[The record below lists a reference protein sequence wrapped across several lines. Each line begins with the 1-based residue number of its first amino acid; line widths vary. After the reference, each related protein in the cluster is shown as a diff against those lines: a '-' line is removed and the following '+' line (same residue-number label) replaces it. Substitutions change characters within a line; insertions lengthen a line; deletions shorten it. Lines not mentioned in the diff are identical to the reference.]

1 NYAFRIAERYCTSKL
16 PKLKLV
22 IIYTG
27 EVESAPSSLD
37 FIDGD
42 YLNKVEE
49 WIKMTSLERIFDDL
63 FREQKKKILREK
75 EEALREK
82 DEEKIEAVNE
92 AKIET
97 QKKIARNMLKKNT
110 DIVYIMEITGFTK
123 AQILELK
130 KQEGNSVN

>member
-27 EVESAPSSLD
+27 EVESAPSFLD
-37 FIDGD
+37 FIDGN

-49 WIKMTSLERIFDDL
+49 WIRTTGLERIFDDL
-63 FREQKKKILREK
+63 FREQKKKILKEK
-75 EEALREK
+75 E
-82 DEEKIEAVNE
+82 EEKIEAVNE

-97 QKKIARNMLKKNT
+97 EIETQKKIVRNMLEKNT

-130 KQEGNSVN
+130 KQKESSVN

>member
-1 NYAFRIAERYCTSKL
+1 MKDEDTKNLMIAG
-16 PKLKLV
+16 
-22 IIYTG
+22 IIAASYK
-27 EVESAPSSLD
+27 

-49 WIKMTSLERIFDDL
+49 WIRTTGLERIFDDL
-63 FREQKKKILREK
+63 FREQKKKILKEK
-75 EEALREK
+75 E
-82 DEEKIEAVNE
+82 EEKIEAVNE

-97 QKKIARNMLKKNT
+97 EIETQKKIVRNMLEKNT

-130 KQEGNSVN
+130 KQKESSVN